1 VTFADFPIRRKLL
14 TMVLVITAVTLTASA
29 AVLVAFDVT
38 SFRRDLVREFGTL
51 AEVIAANS
59 SATLAFDA
67 TDDASDLLQTLAAER
82 SVTMAVIYDVNGK
95 LFAAYAPQKAAPPR
109 LDPRLGKSTH
119 AFQDGSLVTSRPI
132 QQNGKF
138 LGTLVMYTDLRW
150 YYQRLGWYAFVG
162 LSVVALAFCAAMVFS
177 KMLRKSI
184 TGPIDELSRV
194 AELVS
199 AKGEFSTRAR
209 KFGDD
214 ELGALTATFNH
225 MLSQIQL
232 REAELRE
239 SEEQRL
245 IALDAAGLGTWRFN
259 RAADAGTRDASL
271 NALLGLNNAETS
283 LHADEWFECIFPEDR
298 ARVRE
303 AFLESPKAPT
313 EIDLE
318 YRIVRPDE
326 SIRWVRD
333 RGRAIS
339 NETGRHSLLAGVV
352 MDITERKA
360 SEAEVLRLN
369 ADLERRV
376 QLRTAQLE
384 DSNRNLEAF
393 AYSVSHDLRAPLRII
408 SGYSEVLLEDR
419 GENLPPDHKLCLS
432 RIVDGTRKM
441 NRLID
446 DLLQFS
452 RLGQQPIKLQ
462 TTSFEKLTDELVADL
477 DREIGTRK
485 VVWNRPP
492 LPEVL
497 CDPGLMR
504 QVMANLLSNALK
516 YSRPRDPAIIEVGAT
531 LNDEY
536 YTFFVRD
543 NGVGF
548 DSNASSRLFGVFQ
561 RLHSAQEFEGNG
573 VGLATAARIV
583 RRHGGRIWAESKP
596 DQGATFFFTLPVAPD
611 ANAS

>member
-1 VTFADFPIRRKLL
+1 MTFADFPIRRKLL
-14 TMVLVITAVTLTASA
+14 TMVLVITAVTLAASA

-51 AEVIAANS
+51 TEVIAANS

-67 TDDASDLLQTLAAER
+67 TDDAADLLQTLAAER
-82 SVTMAVIYDVNGK
+82 SVTVAAIYDVNGN
-95 LFAAYAPQKAAPPR
+95 LFAAYAPQMAAPMHI
-109 LDPRLGKSTH
+109 DPAIENATH
-119 AFQDGSLVTSRPI
+119 VFRDGNLLTSRPI

-150 YYQRLGWYAFVG
+150 YYQRIGWYVFIG
-162 LSVVALAFCAAMVFS
+162 LSVVALAFGAAMVFS
-177 KMLRKSI
+177 KVLRKSI

-214 ELGALTATFNH
+214 ELGALTAAFNH

-259 RAADAGTRDASL
+259 RAADAGMRDASL
-271 NALLGLNNAETS
+271 NALLGLKYAETS
-283 LHADEWFECIFPEDR
+283 LHADEWFECVFPEDR
-298 ARVRE
+298 MRVRE
-303 AFLESPKAPT
+303 AFLQSPKAPT
-313 EIDLE
+313 EIELE
-318 YRIVRPDE
+318 YRIVRPDN

-333 RGRAIS
+333 RGRVIS
-339 NETGRHSLLAGVV
+339 TETGRNSLLAGVV

-360 SEAEVLRLN
+360 SEDEVMRLN

-376 QLRTAQLE
+376 MLRTSQLE

-419 GENLPPDHKLCLS
+419 GENLPPDHKLCLA

-452 RLGQQPIKLQ
+452 RLGQQPIKPQ
-462 TTSFEKLTDELVADL
+462 MTAFDKLTDEVVADL
-477 DREIGTRK
+477 DREIGERK

-492 LPEVL
+492 LPEIM

-504 QVMANLLSNALK
+504 QVMTNLLSNALK
-516 YSRPRDPAIIEVGAT
+516 YSRPRDPTLIEVGAT
-531 LNDEY
+531 LGNEC

-561 RLHSAQEFEGNG
+561 RLHSAQEFEGTG

-596 DQGATFFFTLPVAPD
+596 DHGATFLFTLPLKPEVSPA
-611 ANAS
+611 

>member
-1 VTFADFPIRRKLL
+1 
-14 TMVLVITAVTLTASA
+14 MVLVITVVVLAASA

-38 SFRRDLVREFGTL
+38 SFRRDLVREAGTL

-59 SATLAFDA
+59 SATLAFNA
-67 TDDASDLLQTLAAER
+67 TDDATDLLQTLAAER
-82 SVTMAVIYDVNGK
+82 SVTTAVIYDSEGK
-95 LFAAYAPQKAAPPR
+95 LFAAYAPQSSPPPR
-109 LDPRLGKSTH
+109 LDPELEKLTH
-119 AFQDGSLVTSRPI
+119 VFRDGNLLTSRPI

-150 YYQRLGWYAFVG
+150 YNQRIGWYALVG
-162 LSVVALAFCAAMVFS
+162 LGVVALAFGAATLFS
-177 KMLRKSI
+177 KVLRKSI

-214 ELGALTATFNH
+214 ELGALTAAFNH

-232 REAELRE
+232 RETELRE
-239 SEEQRL
+239 SEAQRL
-245 IALDAAGLGTWRFN
+245 IALEAARLGTWRFN
-259 RAADAGTRDASL
+259 RAADAGMRDASL
-271 NALLGLNNAETS
+271 NTLLGLKNVETS
-283 LHADEWFECIFPEDR
+283 LHADEWFECVFHEDR
-298 ARVRE
+298 LRVRD
-303 AFLESPKAPT
+303 AFLQSPKAPT

-318 YRIVRPDE
+318 YRILRPDQT
-326 SIRWVRD
+326 IRWVRD
-333 RGRAIS
+333 RGRVIS
-339 NETGRHSLLAGVV
+339 TENGRASLLAGVV

-376 QLRTAQLE
+376 MLRTAQLE

-419 GENLPPDHKLCLS
+419 GENLPADHKLCLA

-462 TTSFEKLTDELVADL
+462 LTAFDKLTDEVVSDL
-477 DREIGTRK
+477 EREIGARK
-485 VVWNRPP
+485 VEWRRPP
-492 LPEVL
+492 LPEVQ

-504 QVMANLLSNALK
+504 QVMTNLLSNALK
-516 YSRPRDPAIIEVGAT
+516 YSRPRDPTIIEIGAT
-531 LNDEY
+531 LNDDA

-548 DSNASSRLFGVFQ
+548 DSSASSRLFGVFQ

-573 VGLATAARIV
+573 VGLATAARVV

-596 DQGATFFFTLPVAPD
+596 DQGATFLFTLPVTPEV
-611 ANAS
+611 SPG

>member
-1 VTFADFPIRRKLL
+1 MNFADFPIRRKLL
-14 TMVLVITAVTLTASA
+14 TMVLVITAVVLAASA
-29 AVLVAFDVT
+29 AVLVVFDVT

-51 AEVIAANS
+51 ADVIAANS
-59 SATLAFDA
+59 SATLAFGA
-67 TDDASDLLQTLAAER
+67 VDDASDLLQTLAAER
-82 SVTMAVIYDVNGK
+82 SVTMAVIYDAEGK
-95 LFAAYAPQKAAPPR
+95 LFAAYAPQSAAPGRIEPS
-109 LDPRLGKSTH
+109 LEKLTH
-119 AFQDGSLVTSRPI
+119 VFLEGSLVTSRPI

-150 YYQRLGWYAFVG
+150 YRQRLGFYALIGFG
-162 LSVVALAFCAAMVFS
+162 LVALAFGAAMVFS
-177 KMLRKSI
+177 KVLRKSI

-259 RAADAGTRDASL
+259 RAADAGMRDASL
-271 NALLGLNNAETS
+271 NALLGLGHGETS
-283 LHADEWFECIFPEDR
+283 LHSDEWFECIFPEDR
-298 ARVRE
+298 LRVRE
-303 AFLESPKAPT
+303 AFLQSPNAPA

-318 YRIVRPDE
+318 YRIVRPDQI
-326 SIRWVRD
+326 IRWVRD
-333 RGRAIS
+333 RGRAIA
-339 NETGRHSLLAGVV
+339 TDMGRLSLLAGVV
-352 MDITERKA
+352 MDITERKQ

-376 QLRTAQLE
+376 MLRTAQLE

-419 GENLPPDHKLCLS
+419 GENLPADHKLCLS

-462 TTSFEKLTDELVADL
+462 ITAFDRLVDEVIADL
-477 DREIGTRK
+477 DREVGARK
-485 VVWNRPP
+485 IEWRRPP
-492 LPEVL
+492 LPEVQ

-504 QVMANLLSNALK
+504 QVMTNLLSNALK
-516 YSRPRDPAIIEVGAT
+516 YSRPRNPTIIEVGAI
-531 LNDEY
+531 LNDEF

-548 DSNASSRLFGVFQ
+548 DSNASGRLFGVFQ

-573 VGLATAARIV
+573 VGLATAARVV

-596 DQGATFFFTLPVAPD
+596 DHGATFLFTLPVKPEITPA
-611 ANAS
+611 